1 MLGQKIDEE
10 SGKVTSHR
18 VSHRGAVYYQSASPK
33 WTRLNSVAG
42 VFEYEVDA
50 QGNTR
55 SQLYEWK

>member
-1 MLGQKIDEE
+1 VASARSRKD
-10 SGKVTSHR
+10 
-18 VSHRGAVYYQSASPK
+18 GAVSYRASIYYQSSSPK
-33 WTRLNSVAG
+33 WARLNAVAG